1 MAKMPNN
8 ARSLTGLGKYG
19 IDAKGEKVFFS
30 LLSAPQRITF
40 LATHKGL
47 ADTIHYLQE
56 IARSAHE
63 RRIAK
68 SQGNPVEMLEPPPN
82 LIRKGSIMP
91 DTTGQLARMEGTT
104 GSGPAGE
111 VQIDFKALVGLYE
124 RLAPLIAE
132 MRQLQA
138 KRKRRSSSR
147 PPKACCVP
155 CWSCRT
161 A

>member
-1 MAKMPNN
+1 MAKMPSN

-30 LLSAPQRITF
+30 LLTAPPQRITF

-47 ADTIHYLQE
+47 ADTIHYLQG

-68 SQGNPVEMLEPPPN
+68 SQENAVEMLEPPPN

-104 GSGPAGE
+104 ASGAAIE

-124 RLAPLIAE
+124 RLPPLIDE

-138 KRKRRSSSR
+138 AQRKRRS
-147 PPKACCVP
+147 
-155 CWSCRT
+155 
-161 A
+161 